1 MSFQSSSTQDT
12 MVPFMLYST
21 VSENVVFEGSPGS
34 LWLPNAM
41 SRVCLRSIFCLRFE
55 FSIKGY
61 RNRYLKIITTEMV
74 IC

>member
-1 MSFQSSSTQDT
+1 MSFQSSSIQDT